1 VSVAGFLFV
10 RVFPVATAVLGACV
24 HSLSAVSVL
33 GYCSFECGVSEGWLF
48 FEPFEFFFCRRD
60 AVRSDELGFE
70 GCEGL

>member
-1 VSVAGFLFV
+1 M
-10 RVFPVATAVLGACV
+10 

-60 AVRSDELGFE
+60 AVRS
-70 GCEGL
+70 